1 MNEQRS
7 TATGS
12 ARDAMAPIR
21 RVRSADGTVIAL
33 EQVTRGPAELVLLAG
48 GPNLRSRW
56 ARTAALLDGVFSCWL
71 MDRRGKGDSGDT
83 EDPTA
88 YSFERE
94 YEDLAAVVGS
104 FSSPV
109 SVAGHSSGAT
119 CALGAAVHGLPVAS
133 LVLYEPPWPVD
144 DPLAGTEFIDEMEAL
159 IDQGDRDQALELAF
173 TQMVRM
179 PAEAVATLRHTPMWP
194 EWMALAHTWPREMR
208 AASSLPRDLRQ
219 FATVKAPTLLLVG
232 ALSPV
237 HLQESTR
244 AIAEAMPHASVAE
257 LPGQGHGA
265 LDQAPQ
271 VVAEVLTAFAGALTG
286 TPAPGRNASLG
297 QRRA

>member
-1 MNEQRS
+1 MNEYRS
-7 TATGS
+7 TAAGP

-21 RVRSADGTVIAL
+21 RVRSADGTIIAV

-56 ARTAALLDGVFSCWL
+56 ARAAALLDGVFSCWL
-71 MDRRGKGDSGDT
+71 MDRRGKGESGDA

-104 FSSPV
+104 FDRPV
-109 SVAGHSSGAT
+109 SVGGHSSGAT

-133 LVLYEPPWPVD
+133 LVLYEPPWPVHG
-144 DPLAGTEFIDEMEAL
+144 PLAGTEFIDEMEAL
-159 IDQGDRDQALELAF
+159 IDHGERDQALELAF

-208 AASSLPRDLRQ
+208 EASSLPRDLRQ
-219 FATVKAPTLLLVG
+219 FATVTAPTLFIVG
-232 ALSPV
+232 ALSPS
-237 HLQESTR
+237 HLQRSTR
-244 AIAEAMPHASVAE
+244 AIAAAMAHASVEE

-265 LDQAPQ
+265 LDQAPHL
-271 VVAEVLTAFAGALTG
+271 VARAVRAFTR
-286 TPAPGRNASLG
+286 TRP
-297 QRRA
+297 